1 MKKYLITTETGDLE
15 WVDAHQRKTIKRAV
29 ERPVVGEALGCI
41 QTQLDETVADA
52 HLSGFKDIEFIED
65 DEIKG
70 FFNCKAPN
78 AERWRKYAEHCG
90 YVDKNGQYEGK
101 RITRDELESAE
112 RLIRSRYP
120 KQEAV

>member
-1 MKKYLITTETGDLE
+1 MSQKLVQDENGE
-15 WVDAHQRKTIKRAV
+15 FVWVDSWKAKKPGLAV
-29 ERPVVGEALGCI
+29 PKPVEGEAMGCI
-41 QTQLDETVADA
+41 ESQVEQMRVDA
-52 HLSGFKDIEFIED
+52 KLSGYGDIEFVPD
-65 DEIKG
+65 QDVYG
-70 FFNCKAPN
+70 FYNMRAPN